1 VDEGTPLTF
10 NVIAT
15 DPDVGQALTYTLDPG
30 FPTGAAIDPN
40 TGVFTF
46 TPTEEQGPGTYTVTF
61 RVTDNADPACSDFET
76 VTITVNDVDVT
87 NECPVLDPIGD
98 RTVNEGTLL
107 SFDANATDPDAGQTL
122 AFSLDA
128 GFPAGSSINVAT
140 GEFNWI
146 PTEEQGP
153 GTYTFTVRVTDNFDP
168 ACSDSETITVTVNEV
183 DGENTCPVLAFIGD
197 RTVDEFSLLTFTA
210 TATDPDAGQTLS
222 FSLDAGAPTGAAIH
236 PTTGVFTFTPTE
248 EQGPGTYTVTVRV
261 SDDAD
266 PACEDFETITIT
278 VNEVDGENQ
287 CPIVEPITSRTVTEG
302 ETISFTVVA
311 SDPENE
317 TLVFALG
324 PGAPAG
330 AQIHPLTGLFMWTPT
345 DDQAGTYT
353 ITFQVRDTCEDPC
366 TVTATVM
373 ITVEDSEPENQ
384 CPVLSPIGNFTVEEG
399 EALTFDANATDPDAG
414 QTLTFSL
421 DPGFPPGASI
431 NSSTGEF
438 TFTPTHEQIGT
449 HSITVRVTD
458 DADPSCSDFETILV
472 TVEEGENEC
481 PVLATIGNRTVNEGE
496 LLTFTA
502 TATDPEG
509 DEIIF
514 SLDAG
519 APAGAMIHANTGVFT
534 WTPTSEQGG
543 DTYEI
548 TIRATDLCLTP
559 CSDTETIQ
567 VTVLEVGGVN
577 ECPVLAPI
585 GDRTVTEGQLLT
597 FTATATDEDEEE
609 IIFSID
615 AGGPAGATIDANTGV
630 FMWTPTPNQ
639 GPGTYDITIRAT
651 DLCDTPCSDPETIQV
666 TVLDAGGGGGENEC
680 PVLNAIGDMT
690 ATQGENLAF
699 TATATDADP
708 GPLTFSLVDAP
719 SGATIHSA
727 TGAFL
732 WVPMATGSFTFTVRV
747 TDNENC
753 SDEETIEVTVN
764 PAGGGGSSTVTAYFV
779 GGNQTTRLWTG
790 KRETCIQLEVAGD
803 DEIDFSTI
811 ELVYNGQRLAP
822 RDAERS
828 RDRDRDGNGE
838 ATVCF
843 SKQDLRTLFA
853 GLPSG
858 DNMVTFQIVG
868 RFESGE
874 SFTANVTHRVAVRGG
889 NGNDHE
895 AEDGEDD
902 DAVAGNESQGKV
914 KARAYPNPINPSTVL
929 SFGTSREGSVKV
941 QVYDLAGRL
950 VRTLYEGTM
959 RSGANTVAWDG
970 TGNGGGR
977 VSSGVYYFR
986 VLSPDGQ
993 DVVRVTVLK

>member
-1 VDEGTPLTF
+1 
-10 NVIAT
+10 
-15 DPDVGQALTYTLDPG
+15 
-30 FPTGAAIDPN
+30 
-40 TGVFTF
+40 
-46 TPTEEQGPGTYTVTF
+46 
-61 RVTDNADPACSDFET
+61 
-76 VTITVNDVDVT
+76 
-87 NECPVLDPIGD
+87 
-98 RTVNEGTLL
+98 
-107 SFDANATDPDAGQTL
+107 
-122 AFSLDA
+122 
-128 GFPAGSSINVAT
+128 
-140 GEFNWI
+140 
-146 PTEEQGP
+146 
-153 GTYTFTVRVTDNFDP
+153 
-168 ACSDSETITVTVNEV
+168 
-183 DGENTCPVLAFIGD
+183 
-197 RTVDEFSLLTFTA
+197 
-210 TATDPDAGQTLS
+210 
-222 FSLDAGAPTGAAIH
+222 
-236 PTTGVFTFTPTE
+236 
-248 EQGPGTYTVTVRV
+248 
-261 SDDAD
+261 
-266 PACEDFETITIT
+266 
-278 VNEVDGENQ
+278 
-287 CPIVEPITSRTVTEG
+287 
-302 ETISFTVVA
+302 
-311 SDPENE
+311 
-317 TLVFALG
+317 
-324 PGAPAG
+324 
-330 AQIHPLTGLFMWTPT
+330 
-345 DDQAGTYT
+345 
-353 ITFQVRDTCEDPC
+353 
-366 TVTATVM
+366 
-373 ITVEDSEPENQ
+373 
-384 CPVLSPIGNFTVEEG
+384 
-399 EALTFDANATDPDAG
+399 
-414 QTLTFSL
+414 
-421 DPGFPPGASI
+421 
-431 NSSTGEF
+431 
-438 TFTPTHEQIGT
+438 
-449 HSITVRVTD
+449 
-458 DADPSCSDFETILV
+458 
-472 TVEEGENEC
+472 
-481 PVLATIGNRTVNEGE
+481 
-496 LLTFTA
+496 
-502 TATDPEG
+502 
-509 DEIIF
+509 
-514 SLDAG
+514 
-519 APAGAMIHANTGVFT
+519 MIHANTGVFT
-534 WTPTSEQGG
+534 WTPTEDQAPG
-543 DTYEI
+543 TYEI
-548 TIRATDLCLTP
+548 TIRATDLCDTP
-559 CSDTETIQ
+559 CSDAETIQ
-567 VTVLEVGGVN
+567 VTVLDVGGAN
-577 ECPVLAPI
+577 ACPVLAPI
-585 GDRTVTEGQLLT
+585 GDRTVTEGELLT

-811 ELVYNGQRLAP
+811 ELVYNGQRLAA

-889 NGNDHE
+889 NGNGNHDDE
-895 AEDGEDD
+895 EDGEDD
-902 DAVAGNESQGKV
+902 DAVAGNGTQGKV

-959 RSGANTVAWDG
+959 RSGANSVAWDG